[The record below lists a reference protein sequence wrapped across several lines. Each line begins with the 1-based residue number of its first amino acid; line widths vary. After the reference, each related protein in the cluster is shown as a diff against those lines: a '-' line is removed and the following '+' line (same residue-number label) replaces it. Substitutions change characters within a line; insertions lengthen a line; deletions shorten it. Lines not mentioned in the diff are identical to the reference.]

1 MLSQHSF
8 SRCVLVINNMSR
20 VLKPAT
26 NEVIK
31 GIFVVVNK
39 PDNPV
44 GSNDSMTS
52 SENSS
57 PESNLMDKKENNDDE
72 KETVEPTLTEV
83 VTKLGEE
90 ATEEEE
96 VDAEE
101 AVNFKFPRKKV
112 EAAKFLV
119 AARLKYAKVIKGLPY
134 AEETDYETVV
144 NDNLWREMS
153 DSYKNMLPYIMMH
166 HRKLESASIKSPSE
180 SSNLSSP
187 PPTPPINHS
196 SSKSPSP
203 STSPKAA
210 GNEKKRMHESTLKKN
225 SIKVVRSKFN
235 PPEDED
241 ASESEEN
248 SEKSNDDDLTINN
261 NGVRRVEVE
270 NKHML
275 NVYKHCYRFFKNNMD
290 NRSGGYAKFPY
301 HLLSY
306 LFHRSLSRL
315 RGKYNPTSKCDT
327 DLFKYMGKEGNPLH
341 HFCCTLMELSE
352 EEYVTLMRKG
362 NTMHFKRALK
372 PVMKLGGIVQPCD
385 AYLKLKNTLKITG
398 W

>member
-1 MLSQHSF
+1 MFTIVFTIVTKLLSQHSF
-8 SRCVLVINNMSR
+8 SRCVLVINMSR
-20 VLKPAT
+20 VPKPAT
-26 NEVIK
+26 NEVMK
-31 GIFVVVNK
+31 GIFVVVNN

-52 SENSS
+52 SEISS
-57 PESNLMDKKENNDDE
+57 SESNLMDKKENNDDE

-101 AVNFKFPRKKV
+101 AVNFKFPRKKL

-134 AEETDYETVV
+134 AEETDYETVI

-180 SSNLSSP
+180 FSNLSSP

-210 GNEKKRMHESTLKKN
+210 GNEKKRMHESTLKK
-225 SIKVVRSKFN
+225 IVLRLFDQN
-235 PPEDED
+235 PILLKTKMHP
-241 ASESEEN
+241 
-248 SEKSNDDDLTINN
+248 K
-261 NGVRRVEVE
+261 
-270 NKHML
+270 
-275 NVYKHCYRFFKNNMD
+275 
-290 NRSGGYAKFPY
+290 AK
-301 HLLSY
+301 
-306 LFHRSLSRL
+306 
-315 RGKYNPTSKCDT
+315 K
-327 DLFKYMGKEGNPLH
+327 
-341 HFCCTLMELSE
+341 
-352 EEYVTLMRKG
+352 
-362 NTMHFKRALK
+362 
-372 PVMKLGGIVQPCD
+372 I
-385 AYLKLKNTLKITG
+385 LKNRMMTT
-398 W
+398 

>member
-1 MLSQHSF
+1 MNQ
-8 SRCVLVINNMSR
+8 
-20 VLKPAT
+20 
-26 NEVIK
+26 
-31 GIFVVVNK
+31 

-44 GSNDSMTS
+44 ESNDSMMS

-57 PESNLMDKKENNDDE
+57 SDSDLMDNNGNNVDE

-83 VTKLGEE
+83 VKNLGEE

-101 AVNFKFPRKKV
+101 AVNLKFPRKKV

-180 SSNLSSP
+180 SSKLSSP

-210 GNEKKRMHESTLKKN
+210 GNKKKRMHESTLKKKVIRLFDQN
-225 SIKVVRSKFN
+225 SILLKTKMH
-235 PPEDED
+235 P
-241 ASESEEN
+241 
-248 SEKSNDDDLTINN
+248 K
-261 NGVRRVEVE
+261 
-270 NKHML
+270 
-275 NVYKHCYRFFKNNMD
+275 
-290 NRSGGYAKFPY
+290 AK
-301 HLLSY
+301 
-306 LFHRSLSRL
+306 
-315 RGKYNPTSKCDT
+315 K
-327 DLFKYMGKEGNPLH
+327 
-341 HFCCTLMELSE
+341 
-352 EEYVTLMRKG
+352 
-362 NTMHFKRALK
+362 
-372 PVMKLGGIVQPCD
+372 I
-385 AYLKLKNTLKITG
+385 LKNRMMTT
-398 W
+398 